1 MGRVGII
8 GVGHSRFGKRSDAS
22 LRELAFE
29 AYREAL
35 DDAEIDT
42 SDIDASLVCSA
53 THYDKQ
59 RSPAGVV
66 AEYLGL
72 NPAPTFNVEAA
83 CASSAVG
90 LRTAWA
96 LVNSRLH
103 DIVAI
108 VGVQKMTELSSEE
121 IQELMGRAGDVMW
134 ESPFGTTMPAYYAMY
149 ANAHMARY
157 GTTQEQMALV
167 PVKNRKYGTKNPKA
181 MFQKPVEI
189 EEVLKSRMV
198 SYPLKLYDC
207 CANADGAACIL
218 VASRNKVQKLS
229 DRPVWIAGLG
239 LASSPMSL
247 AGRTGPMTSFQVT
260 KNAAKE
266 AYKMARVL
274 PREVDIAEVHDSFS
288 ITEILNYEDLGFAR
302 PGTGAKLLEREETDL
317 GGRIP
322 VNIDGG
328 LIAKGHPVGATGA
341 GQITA
346 LVKQL
351 RGEAGDLQVDNAKV
365 GLAQNIGGIGMYAAV
380 TILRG

>member
-218 VASRNKVQKLS
+218 VATRDKVQKLS

-274 PREVDIAEVHDSFS
+274 PRDVDIAEVHDSFS

-341 GQITA
+341 SQITA
-346 LVKQL
+346 LVRQL

>member
-35 DDAEIDT
+35 DDAEID
-42 SDIDASLVCSA
+42 SSEIDASLVCSA

-90 LRTAWA
+90 VRTAWA

-103 DIVAI
+103 DIVAV

-149 ANAHMARY
+149 ANAHIARY

-167 PVKNRKYGTKNPKA
+167 SVKNRKYGSKNPKA
-181 MFQKPVEI
+181 MFQKPVAI

-198 SYPLKLYDC
+198 SYPLKLFDC
-207 CANADGAACIL
+207 CANADGAACVL
-218 VASRNKVQKLS
+218 VAKGDKARKLS
-229 DRPVWIAGLG
+229 DRPVWIAGIG

-247 AGRTGPMTSFQVT
+247 AGRRGPMTSFEVT

-266 AYKMARVL
+266 AYEMAKIH
-274 PREVDIAEVHDSFS
+274 PGDVDVAEVHDSFS

-302 PGTGAKLLEREETDL
+302 AGTGPKLLEREETAL

-341 GQITA
+341 GQIAT

-351 RGEAGDLQVDNAKV
+351 RGEAGDLQVDRAKV
-365 GLAQNIGGIGMYAAV
+365 GLAHNIGGIGMYAAV

>member
-1 MGRVGII
+1 MGKVGII
-8 GVGHSRFGKRSDAS
+8 GVGHSKFGKRSDAS

-29 AYREAL
+29 AFRYAL
-35 DDAEIDT
+35 DDAEIDA
-42 SDIDASLVCSA
+42 SRIDSSLVCSA

-72 NPAPTFNVEAA
+72 NPQPTFNIEAA

-96 LVNSRLH
+96 LVSSGLH
-103 DIVAI
+103 DTVAV

-149 ANAHMARY
+149 ATAHMAKY
-157 GTTQEQMALV
+157 GTTEEQMAQV
-167 PVKNRKYGTKNPKA
+167 SVKNRKYGTKNPNA
-181 MFQKPVEI
+181 MFQKPATVQD
-189 EEVLKSRMV
+189 VLKSRVV

-207 CANADGAACIL
+207 CANADGAACLI
-218 VASRNKVQKLS
+218 VTNAENARRLS

-247 AGRTGPMTSFQVT
+247 AGRKGEMTSFEVT
-260 KNAAKE
+260 RKAAKA
-266 AYKMARVL
+266 AYEMAGL
-274 PREVDIAEVHDSFS
+274 KPSDIDIAEVHDSFS
-288 ITEILNYEDLGFAR
+288 ITEILNYEDLGFAH
-302 PGTGAKLLEREETDL
+302 PGKGPRLLEDGETEL
-317 GGRIP
+317 GGKVP

-341 GQITA
+341 SQIYS

-351 RGEAGDLQVDNAKV
+351 RNEAGDVQVDKASV

-380 TILRG
+380 TLLRN

>member
-108 VGVQKMTELSSEE
+108 VGVQKMTELSSDE

-218 VASRNKVQKLS
+218 VATRDKVQKLS

-274 PREVDIAEVHDSFS
+274 PRDVDIAEVHDSFS

-341 GQITA
+341 SQITA
-346 LVKQL
+346 LVRQL

>member
-1 MGRVGII
+1 MSRIGIV
-8 GVGHSRFGKRSDAS
+8 GVGHSKFGKRSDAS

-29 AYREAL
+29 AYSSAL
-35 DDAEIDT
+35 DDA
-42 SDIDASLVCSA
+42 DIDSSKIDGSVVCSA

-72 NPAPTFNVEAA
+72 NPQPTFNVEAA

-96 LVNSRLH
+96 LVSSKLH
-103 DIVAI
+103 DVVAV

-134 ESPFGTTMPAYYAMY
+134 ESPFGTTMPAYYASY
-149 ANAHMARY
+149 ANAHMAKY
-157 GTTQEQMALV
+157 GTTEEQMALV
-167 PVKNRKYGTKNPKA
+167 SVKNRKYGSKNPNA
-181 MFQKPVEI
+181 MFQKPIQLED
-189 EEVLKSRMV
+189 VLKSRMV

-207 CANADGAACIL
+207 CANADGAACLIITS
-218 VASRNKVQKLS
+218 AEKAKKIS
-229 DRPVWIAGLG
+229 DRPVWVSGLG

-247 AGRTGPMTSFQVT
+247 AGRKGPLTSFDAT
-260 KNAAKE
+260 RNAART
-266 AYKMARVL
+266 AYEMANIKPHDVH
-274 PREVDIAEVHDSFS
+274 VAEVHDSFS
-288 ITEILNYEDLGFAR
+288 VTEIINYEDLGFAR
-302 PGTGAKLLEREETDL
+302 PGKGAKLLENQDTEL

-328 LIAKGHPVGATGA
+328 LISKGHPVGATGA
-341 GQITA
+341 SQIFA

-351 RGEAGDLQVDNAKV
+351 RREAGSVQVDGAKI
-365 GLAQNIGGIGMYAAV
+365 GLAQNIGGIGMYCSV
-380 TILRG
+380 TILRS

>member
-103 DIVAI
+103 DIVAV

-218 VASRNKVQKLS
+218 VATRDKVQKLS

-341 GQITA
+341 SQITA
-346 LVKQL
+346 LVRQL

>member
-218 VASRNKVQKLS
+218 VATRDKVQRLS

-274 PREVDIAEVHDSFS
+274 PRDVDIAEVHDSFS

-341 GQITA
+341 SQITA
-346 LVKQL
+346 LVRQL